1 MGVMHLRVFHAVF
14 GYSTRYPEG
23 NPMKADTLRRIMNL
37 WPPFLFSGISLTRV
51 SEDYREAE
59 VQLKK
64 HWYNQ
69 NYVGVHFGGSLFAMT
84 DACYM
89 VMLVQVLGK
98 AYYVWDQRATIEYL
112 KPGRGT
118 VKASF
123 TVTDERVRE
132 IEERTASG
140 EKYLPEFTV
149 EIIDAEGD
157 MVARVVKTLYVRRKP
172 PKPAS

>member
-1 MGVMHLRVFHAVF
+1 MQL
-14 GYSTRYPEG
+14 
-23 NPMKADTLRRIMNL
+23 KADTLRRIMNL
-37 WPPFLFSGISLTRV
+37 WPPFLFSGIRLTRV

-89 VMLVQVLGK
+89 VMLLQVLGK
-98 AYYVWDQRATIEYL
+98 AYYVWDQRASIEYL

-118 VKASF
+118 VTARF
-123 TVTDERVRE
+123 AVTDERLQE
-132 IEERTASG
+132 ILDRTASG
-140 EKYLPEFTV
+140 EKYLPEFVV
-149 EIIDAEGD
+149 EIKDAEGD
-157 MVARVVKTLYVRRKP
+157 VVARVVKTIYIKRKP
-172 PKPAS
+172 AKPAAA

>member
-1 MGVMHLRVFHAVF
+1 MQL
-14 GYSTRYPEG
+14 
-23 NPMKADTLRRIMNL
+23 KANTLRRIMNL
-37 WPPFLFSGISLTRV
+37 WPPFLFSGIRLTRV

-89 VMLVQVLGK
+89 VMLLQVLGK
-98 AYYVWDQRATIEYL
+98 GYYVWDRRATIDYV

-118 VKASF
+118 LTAKFS
-123 TVTDERVRE
+123 VTDAKLKE
-132 IEERTASG
+132 ILDHTASG
-140 EKYLPEFTV
+140 EKYLPEFVV
-149 EIIDAEGD
+149 EIMDAEGD
-157 MVARVVKTLYVRRKP
+157 VVARVVKTIYIKK
-172 PKPAS
+172 KPARPATA

>member
-1 MGVMHLRVFHAVF
+1 
-14 GYSTRYPEG
+14 
-23 NPMKADTLRRIMNL
+23 MKANTLRHIMNL

-64 HWYNQ
+64 HWFNQ

-98 AYYVWDQRATIEYL
+98 GYYVWDQRATIDYV

-118 VKASF
+118 VTAKFA
-123 TVTDERVRE
+123 VTDERLQD
-132 IEERTASG
+132 ILAHTAGG
-140 EKYLPEFTV
+140 EKYLPEFAV
-149 EIIDAEGD
+149 EIMDAQGD
-157 MVARVVKTLYVRRKP
+157 VVARVIKTLYVRK
-172 PKPAS
+172 KPAKTSST